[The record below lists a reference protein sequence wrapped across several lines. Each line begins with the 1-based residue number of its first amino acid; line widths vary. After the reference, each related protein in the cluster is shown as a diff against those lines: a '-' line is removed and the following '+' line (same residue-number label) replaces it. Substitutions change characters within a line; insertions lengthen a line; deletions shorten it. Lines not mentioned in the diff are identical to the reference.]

1 MVKMYRVIEV
11 VLVKSNLADNQ
22 YQQNLG
28 RYILYMPNKSYDFL
42 LIVEPRNL
50 VFLKIYDTVFDDI
63 IITLTGQSCRQLER
77 EENVN
82 FTLLINKQKLHVIL

>member
-50 VFLKIYDTVFDDI
+50 VFLKICDTVFDDI
-63 IITLTGQSCRQLER
+63 IITLTDQSCRQLER
-77 EENVN
+77 EGNVN

>member
-63 IITLTGQSCRQLER
+63 IITLTDQSCRQLER

-82 FTLLINKQKLHVIL
+82 FTLLINKHKLHVIL